1 MWWHNATHVINK
13 QEIGMGQIKEIKQD
27 KFIHARVDAETHR
40 QFVEKVKPL
49 GGVSAVIKEWIN
61 KFINQSN

>member
-1 MWWHNATHVINK
+1 
-13 QEIGMGQIKEIKQD
+13 MGQIKEIKQD